1 MVNSLN
7 LFSASRFIV
16 ALKNKYIFFKYDCN
30 SVITNTVMK
39 AMCPLFYLLS
49 DFVATHALRHLMHL
63 ARLHITGANEPPKS
77 AQQTK
82 QGA

>member
-1 MVNSLN
+1 
-7 LFSASRFIV
+7 
-16 ALKNKYIFFKYDCN
+16 
-30 SVITNTVMK
+30 MK

-82 QGA
+82 QGAEYKWS